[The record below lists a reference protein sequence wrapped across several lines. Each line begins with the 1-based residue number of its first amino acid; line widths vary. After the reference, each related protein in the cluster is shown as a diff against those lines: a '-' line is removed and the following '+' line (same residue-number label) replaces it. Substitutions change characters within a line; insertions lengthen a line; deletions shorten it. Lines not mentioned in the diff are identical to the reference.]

1 MILGVHFDILFRHH
15 FLQIFAVNP
24 YILYFQALFDCCK
37 SNQRALLDAF
47 SFLNLKCY
55 DKFRLVSTPLNRLNI
70 FFASST
76 KKNLFG
82 GSFLKIKFRMTALA
96 GTFHLSGIKR
106 YNDSNDGLDGDSK
119 NSKVL

>member
-1 MILGVHFDILFRHH
+1 MN
-15 FLQIFAVNP
+15 AC
-24 YILYFQALFDCCK
+24 ALFDCCK
-37 SNQRALLDAF
+37 SNQPALLDAF
-47 SFLNLKCY
+47 SSLNLKFNIL
-55 DKFRLVSTPLNRLNI
+55 FRSVSKPLNRLNI

-96 GTFHLSGIKR
+96 GTFHLSDIKR
-106 YNDSNDGLDGDSK
+106 YKDSNDGLDGDSK